1 VGRQRGEAL
10 TSQHSEQPAAGPPA
24 AGAAPGQVPGRGLL
38 IAGVVLVTASFMVGV
53 VGMAVAVR
61 TVNPT
66 RFERNVIAVGDVRSK
81 VPGEVEFRIDEPLRA
96 GTDAD
101 VMSVGIATTGSGP
114 LPVCALTGPDGEVVE
129 LRPPRGGELW
139 LRDRAKQ
146 VDLVGVARL
155 GPGRY
160 SATCERKGD
169 SERSFEVG
177 RVVGEQDVRVLV
189 LPLLGVLGLTLLAGL
204 LFLVGG
210 TLAVVGLVRRSR
222 WRREQAGLPPV

>member
-1 VGRQRGEAL
+1 MGRRRGEAL
-10 TSQHSEQPAAGPPA
+10 TPEHSEQPAAGPPA
-24 AGAAPGQVPGRGLL
+24 AGAAPGPVPGRGLL
-38 IAGVVLVTASFMVGV
+38 IAGVVLVTVSFMVGV

-66 RFERNVIAVGDVRSK
+66 RYERNVIAVGDVRSK
-81 VPGEVEFRIDEPLRA
+81 VPGEVEFRIDEPLRP
-96 GTDAD
+96 GSDSD

-114 LPVCALTGPDGEVVE
+114 LPVCTMTGPDGEAVE
-129 LRPPRGGELW
+129 LRSPRGGELW
-139 LRDRAKQ
+139 LREQAKQ

-160 SATCERKGD
+160 STTCERKGD
-169 SERSFEVG
+169 GSRTFEVG
-177 RVVGEQDVRVLV
+177 RVVGEQDVRSLA

-222 WRREQAGLPPV
+222 WRREQAGLPPF

>member
-1 VGRQRGEAL
+1 MLV
-10 TSQHSEQPAAGPPA
+10 
-24 AGAAPGQVPGRGLL
+24 
-38 IAGVVLVTASFMVGV
+38 AGVVLVTLSFMVGV
-53 VGMAVAVR
+53 AGMAFAVR

-96 GTDAD
+96 GSDDD

-114 LPVCALTGPDGEVVE
+114 LPVCTLSGPDGEPVE
-129 LRPPRGGELW
+129 LRSPVGGEIW
-139 LRDRAKQ
+139 LRNQTRQ
-146 VDLVGVARL
+146 VDLVKVARL

-160 SATCERKGD
+160 TATCERKGD
-169 SERSFEVG
+169 SARSFEVG
-177 RVVGEQDVRVLV
+177 RVVGEQDVRGLA
-189 LPLLGVLGLTLLAGL
+189 LPLLGVLGLTLVAGL

-222 WRREQAGLPPV
+222 WRREQAGLPPF

>member
-1 VGRQRGEAL
+1 M
-10 TSQHSEQPAAGPPA
+10 
-24 AGAAPGQVPGRGLL
+24 PGRGLL
-38 IAGVVLVTASFMVGV
+38 VAGVVLVTVSFMVGV
-53 VGMAVAVR
+53 VGMAFAVR

-66 RFERNVIAVGDVRSK
+66 RFERNVIAVGSTRSK

-96 GTDAD
+96 GSDND
-101 VMSVGIATTGSGP
+101 VMSVGIATTGTGP
-114 LPVCALTGPDGEVVE
+114 LPVCALTGPEGEQVE
-129 LRPPRGGELW
+129 LRAPMGGELW
-139 LRDRAKQ
+139 LRDQAKQ

-177 RVVGEQDVRVLV
+177 RVVGEQDVRGLAV
-189 LPLLGVLGLTLLAGL
+189 PLLGVLGLTLLAGL

-222 WRREQAGLPPV
+222 WRREQAGLPPF